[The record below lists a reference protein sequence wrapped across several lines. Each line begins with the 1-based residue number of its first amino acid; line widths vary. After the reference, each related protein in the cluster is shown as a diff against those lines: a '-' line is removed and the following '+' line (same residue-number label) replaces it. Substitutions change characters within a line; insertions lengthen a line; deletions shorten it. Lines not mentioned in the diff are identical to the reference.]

1 MNKKVDENL
10 TQRRETVGT
19 RKDYYQQTR
28 VQESYY
34 QYIKKSS
41 KQVFHI
47 ISGYGSQKNLEN

>member
-1 MNKKVDENL
+1 MNNKVDENL
-10 TQRRETVGT
+10 TQSRETVRT
-19 RKDYYQQTR
+19 RKDYYEQTR